1 MRACAPQRPQGAVF
15 LAVSLDG
22 FIAGPGDSLDWLAPY
37 QAGGDDYGY
46 AEFASGIDA
55 IVMGRRTYDVARG
68 FLPWP
73 YAGQRVVVLT
83 HRPLPADHAAAYGL
97 RTHAGTLAV
106 LWPALAADGVRRV
119 YLDGGAAVR
128 QGLREGCVD
137 ELTLSVI
144 PRVLGGGVP
153 LFGEPLPGSQWTL
166 LRSRVA
172 ARGVVQSVYR
182 RASLAPAAG

>member
-1 MRACAPQRPQGAVF
+1 MNAHAQQRPQVAVF

-37 QAGGDDYGY
+37 QGGDDYGY
-46 AEFASGIDA
+46 AGFAAGIDA

-68 FLPWP
+68 FRPWP
-73 YAGQRVVVLT
+73 YAGRRVVVLT
-83 HRPLPADHAAAYGL
+83 HRLLPADHAAAHGL
-97 RTHAGTLAV
+97 RTHAGALDA
-106 LWPALAADGVRRV
+106 LWPALAADGVRHV

-137 ELTLSVI
+137 ELTLSLI
-144 PRVLGGGVP
+144 PCVLGAGVP

-166 LRSRVA
+166 LRSRAA

-182 RASLAPAAG
+182 RTSLEPAAG